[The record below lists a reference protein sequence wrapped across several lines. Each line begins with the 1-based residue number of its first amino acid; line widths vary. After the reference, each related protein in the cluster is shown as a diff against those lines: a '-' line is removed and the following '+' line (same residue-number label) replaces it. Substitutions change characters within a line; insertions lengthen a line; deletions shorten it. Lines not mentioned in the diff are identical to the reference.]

1 MTRYRAALAAAARGW
16 PVVPLR
22 PHGKAPALRG
32 WDDEATLDRDRIR
45 HWWSRRAYNVG
56 ISCGPA
62 GLLVVDIDV
71 PHGRE
76 AFARRAWQHGEED
89 PRDTYT
95 VATPSGGEHRY
106 FRAPGVPLGN
116 TVARIAPHVDTRGVG
131 GYVVAAGSVLGPH
144 RYEVARDA
152 PVAPAPE
159 WLVAVL
165 TPPPPEYPPIPAQ
178 RPSPR
183 RVDAYRAA
191 VVEGEA
197 DRVRDARPGAR
208 AHIVFTAACR
218 LGELVGAGWLDEATA
233 TAVLLAA
240 ASAHN
245 GVEGWTER
253 EALHHVGNGI
263 ALGRRQPRV
272 LR

>member
-1 MTRYRAALAAAARGW
+1 MSKYRAALAAVERGW

-22 PHGKAPALRG
+22 PHGKAPAVPG
-32 WDDEATLDRDRIR
+32 WDAEATLDRDRIR
-45 HWWSRRAYNVG
+45 SWWSRRAYNVG
-56 ISCGPA
+56 IACGPA
-62 GLLVVDIDV
+62 GLLVVDLDV

-76 AFARRAWQHGEED
+76 AFARRAWQHGAED

-106 FRAPGVPLGN
+106 FRAPDAPLGN
-116 TVARIAPHVDTRGVG
+116 SVAKLAPHVDTRGAG
-131 GYVVAAGSVLGPH
+131 GYVVAAGSQLGDGRYRVL
-144 RYEVARDA
+144 RDA
-152 PVAPAPE
+152 PVAPAPG

-165 TPPPPEYPPIPAQ
+165 TPEPPEDLPIPAQ
-178 RPSPR
+178 RPAPR

-191 VVEGEA
+191 VVEGEVE
-197 DRVRDARPGAR
+197 RVREARPGVR

-218 LGELVGAGWLDEATA
+218 LGELVGAGWLDEAS
-233 TAVLLAA
+233 AVAALLTA

-253 EALHHVGNGI
+253 EALHHVENGI
-263 ALGRRQPRV
+263 ALGRRRPRV

>member
-1 MTRYRAALAAAARGW
+1 MSRHRAALDAAARGW

-22 PHGKAPALRG
+22 PHGKEPAVRG
-32 WDDEATLDRDRIR
+32 WEDAATLDRDRIG
-45 HWWSRRAYNVG
+45 HWWSRHAYNVG
-56 ISCGPA
+56 VACGPA
-62 GLLVVDIDV
+62 GLLVVDLDV
-71 PHGRE
+71 PHGRQ
-76 AFARRAWQHGEED
+76 AFARRAWQHGADD

-106 FRAPGVPLGN
+106 FRAPDVPLGN
-116 TVARIAPHVDTRGVG
+116 TVGRIAPHVDTRGVG
-131 GYVVAAGSVLGPH
+131 GYVVAAGSALGPH
-144 RYEVARDA
+144 RYRVLRDA

-165 TPPPPEYPPIPAQ
+165 TPPAPEHPPIPAQ

-191 VVEGEA
+191 VLEGESE
-197 DRVRDARPGAR
+197 RVREARPGTR
-208 AHIVFTAACR
+208 AHVVFTAACR
-218 LGELVGAGWLDEATA
+218 LGELVGAGWLDETTA
-233 TAVLLAA
+233 VAVLLSAA
-240 ASAHN
+240 ARHD

-253 EALHHVGNGI
+253 EALHHVENGI
-263 ALGRRQPRV
+263 ALGRCRPRV

>member
-1 MTRYRAALAAAARGW
+1 MTRYRAALAAAERGW
-16 PVVPLR
+16 PVMPLR
-22 PHGKAPALRG
+22 PHGKTPALRG
-32 WDDEATLDRDRIR
+32 WDDEATLDPDRIR
-45 HWWSRRAYNVG
+45 RWWSRRAYNVG

-62 GLLVVDIDV
+62 GLLVVDLDV

-76 AFARRAWQHGEED
+76 AFARRAWQHGDED

-106 FRAPGVPLGN
+106 FRAPDVPLGN
-116 TVARIAPHVDTRGVG
+116 TAGRIAPHVDTRGVG
-131 GYVVAAGSVLGPH
+131 GYVVAAGSLLGH
-144 RYEVARDA
+144 DRYRVVRDA

-165 TPPPPEYPPIPAQ
+165 TPPPREDLPIPAQ

-197 DRVRDARPGAR
+197 ERVREARPGAR

-218 LGELVGAGWLDEATA
+218 LGELVGAGWLDQATA
-233 TAVLLAA
+233 MAVLLSAA
-240 ASAHN
+240 ARHD
-245 GVEGWTER
+245 GVEGWTGR
-253 EALHHVGNGI
+253 EALHHVENGI